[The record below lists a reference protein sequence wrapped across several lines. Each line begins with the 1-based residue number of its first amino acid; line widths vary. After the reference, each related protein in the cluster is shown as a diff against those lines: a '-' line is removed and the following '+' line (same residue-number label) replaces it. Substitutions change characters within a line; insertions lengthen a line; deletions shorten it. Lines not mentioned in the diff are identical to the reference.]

1 MIKSIIDFFELP
13 LEKREEIQ
21 SWVRAIV
28 EKYKLNDICEMIIF
42 HLCKQYCVY
51 LYSELDLDYF
61 YLNFFND
68 KEAIDKNIE
77 RLFKKQI
84 VGYRIRDEREGK
96 SIYLRHEIIKK
107 FDENYEAG
115 FGTHNDKDIVDFL
128 EENKDRE
135 DFVIIDMNTNKEV
148 SVKEAVDIMIQNSS
162 IQDLGE

>member
-13 LEKREEIQ
+13 IEKREEIQ

-28 EKYKLNDICEMIIF
+28 EKYKLNDVCEMIIF

-61 YLNFFND
+61 YSQFFSD
-68 KEAIDKNIE
+68 KETIDKNVE

-84 VGYRIRDEREGK
+84 VDYRIRDEREGK
-96 SIYLRHEIIKK
+96 SIYLRYEIIKK

-115 FGTHNDKDIVDFL
+115 FGTHSDKDIVDFL

-135 DFVIIDMNTNKEV
+135 DFVIIDMNTNKQV
-148 SVKEAVDIMIQNSS
+148 SVKEAVDIMIKNSS
-162 IQDLGE
+162 VQDLGE

>member
-28 EKYKLNDICEMIIF
+28 EKHKLNNVCEYIIF
-42 HLCKQYCVY
+42 QLCKQYCVD
-51 LYSELDLDYF
+51 LYSEIELKYF
-61 YLNFFND
+61 YCQFAGD
-68 KEAIDKNIE
+68 KETIDKNVE

-84 VGYRIRDEREGK
+84 VGYRIRDGREGK

-115 FGTHNDKDIVDFL
+115 FGTHSDKDIVDFL

-135 DFVIIDMNTNKEV
+135 DFVIIDMNTNKQV